1 MVESEYICKYLFVLV
16 CWHVLQSY
24 NLGWPVGQNFKCVE
38 KPSKSTFALILSL
51 LFRRTEVKLKIILK
65 KVLILNFIT
74 SFSSFRFF
82 LHNIVQKL
90 QTVKSTE
97 KKVYFRIL
105 FKKFK
110 FIRYWGKKITL
121 IPSFNICFYNQTAF
135 LSFLPNYI

>member
-38 KPSKSTFALILSL
+38 KPSKSTFALISSL
-51 LFRRTEVKLKIILK
+51 LFRRTEVKLKIIFK
-65 KVLILNFIT
+65 KVLFLI
-74 SFSSFRFF
+74 SSFRFF
-82 LHNIVQKL
+82 FTQYRPKTTNCKING
-90 QTVKSTE
+90 